1 MRQTFFADILLPL
14 PLKGTFTYRV
24 PLALND
30 VIAEGMRV
38 VVQFGQKRILTG
50 IVIRI
55 HENPPK
61 DYQTKMIL
69 DLIDNQPVT
78 VSFQLQFWKWIS
90 DYYLCTWGEV
100 MNVAVPAGL
109 KLSSESRIQ
118 LNPAF
123 VADDLNPDDFSEKE
137 LLLLDALRQNETLGY
152 EETVK
157 LSGNKQIYSLL
168 KSLLQK
174 ECILIFEELKE
185 RYKPKTIKKVRLHVQ
200 WRSKDEASLISLLDK
215 LAKHTKQ
222 EALILRYLSLVPWQ
236 SEAEKQ
242 LNGIPK
248 STLLTADL
256 SESAYK
262 TLLKNEILEEF
273 EVIVSRLEEL
283 PMGDFQLPQLTDAQ
297 SIAFQKVVSLWEE
310 KQAVLLHGVTGS
322 GKTELYIHLIDQML
336 QSGNQVL
343 LLLPEIALTTQ
354 IVARLRR
361 VFGNRLGV
369 YHSRFSDNERVEVW
383 HGVMDGRFDVIV
395 GVRSSIF
402 LPFSHL
408 GLIIIDEEHDSS
420 YKQYDPAPRYH
431 ARDAAMMLAHIHG
444 AKVLL
449 GTATPSLESFYH
461 AAEKRYGYVRLM
473 QRFNDAQLP
482 AIRFVNTKHES
493 KAKRMISEFA
503 PATLDAIRATLE
515 AKKQVILFQN
525 RRGYAPHLSCQ
536 TCNWVPHCQNCAV
549 SLTFHMHS
557 NELRCHYCGYKEHPP
572 QTCRQCG
579 SHEIRTVGYGTE
591 KIEDTIKSLF
601 PDTVVQRMDLDTT
614 RGKYGLQNI
623 IEDFSAHK
631 IDILVGTQMV
641 TKGLDFDH
649 VALVVVFDIDR
660 ALYYPDFRAHE
671 RVFQILTQVAG
682 RAGRKAA
689 EGTVIIQTGNP
700 HHPILEHV
708 AAHHFED
715 FYRDELPQRQ
725 QYHYPPFTRLIELTI
740 KGESAEEVEK
750 AAQNLAVALRNG
762 LGISRVLGPQAPPVD
777 RIRNQY
783 LRNVLVKIER
793 QGISLKTVKEYIG
806 TTIENLIKNKTFKE
820 LKVVVNVDPV

>member
-24 PLALND
+24 PLHLND

-38 VVQFGQKRILTG
+38 VVQFGQKRIMTG

-61 DYQTKMIL
+61 NYPTKMIL
-69 DLIDNQPVT
+69 DLIDSRPITANL
-78 VSFQLQFWKWIS
+78 QLQFWEWIA

-123 VADDLNPDDFSEKE
+123 EADNLNPDDFSEME
-137 LLLLDALRQNETLGY
+137 LLLLDALQQNETLSY
-152 EETVK
+152 EEAIK

-185 RYKPKTIKKVRLHVQ
+185 KYKPKTVKKVRLHTH
-200 WRSKDEASLISLLDK
+200 WRSKDEASLTGLLDK
-215 LAKHTKQ
+215 LAKHPKQ

-236 SEAEKQ
+236 AEAEKQ
-242 LNGIPK
+242 LSGVPK
-248 STLLTADL
+248 TALLTADL
-256 SESAYK
+256 SDSAYK
-262 TLLKNEILEEF
+262 TLLKNEVLEEF

-283 PMGDFQLPQLTDAQ
+283 PMDDFQLPQLTDAQ
-297 SIAFQKVVSLWEE
+297 NSALQKVVSLWEE

-369 YHSRFSDNERVEVW
+369 YHSRFSDNERVEAW
-383 HGVMDGRFDVIV
+383 HGVIDGRFDVIV
-395 GVRSSIF
+395 GVRSAIF

-449 GTATPSLESFYH
+449 GTATPSMESFYH

-473 QRFNDAQLP
+473 QRFNNAQLP
-482 AIRFVNTKHES
+482 AIQFVNTKHES

-503 PATLDAIRATLE
+503 PTTLDAIRATLE

-536 TCNWVPHCQNCAV
+536 TCDWVPHCQNCAV

-557 NELRCHYCGYKEHPP
+557 NELRCHYCGYRENPP

-601 PDTVVQRMDLDTT
+601 PDAVVQRMDLDTT

-671 RVFQILTQVAG
+671 RVFQLLTQVAG

-689 EGTVIIQTGNP
+689 KGTVIIQTGNP

-708 AAHHFED
+708 AAHHFAD
-715 FYRDELPQRQ
+715 FYKDELPQRRH
-725 QYHYPPFTRLIELTI
+725 YHYPPFTRLIELTI

-750 AAQNLAVALRNG
+750 AAQNLATALRNG

-783 LRNVLVKIER
+783 LRNVLIKIER

-806 TTIENLIKNKTFKE
+806 TTIENLAKNKTFKE

>member
-30 VIAEGMRV
+30 TIAEGTRV

-55 HENPPK
+55 HENPPR

-69 DLIDNQPVT
+69 DLIDRQPIALPL
-78 VSFQLQFWKWIS
+78 QLQFWEWVS
-90 DYYLCTWGEV
+90 DYYICTWGEV

-118 LNPAF
+118 LHPALA
-123 VADDLNPDDFSEKE
+123 ADDLNPDNFSEKE

-152 EETVK
+152 EEAVK
-157 LSGNKQIYSLL
+157 ISGNKQIYSLL

-185 RYKPKTIKKVRLHVQ
+185 KYKPKTIKKVRLHAN
-200 WRSKDEASLISLLDK
+200 WRGKDEASLIELLDR

-222 EALILRYLSLVPWQ
+222 EALILRYLSLIPWQ
-236 SEAEKQ
+236 AEPEQQ

-248 STLLTADL
+248 STLLTANL

-262 TLLKNEILEEF
+262 TLLKNEVLEEF
-273 EVIVSRLEEL
+273 EIIVSRLEEL
-283 PMGDFQLPQLTDAQ
+283 PTGDFQLPQLTDAQ
-297 SIAFQKVVSLWEE
+297 SNALQKIISLWDK

-383 HGVMDGRFDVIV
+383 HGIMDGRFDVIV

-431 ARDAAMMLAHIHG
+431 ARDAAMMLAHMHG

-461 AAEKRYGYVRLM
+461 AAEKRYGYVRLT

-482 AIRFVNTKHES
+482 AIQFINTKHES
-493 KAKRMISEFA
+493 KAKRMIGEFA
-503 PATLDAIRATLE
+503 PVTLEAIRTTLE

-557 NELRCHYCGYKEHPP
+557 NELRCHYCGYRENPP
-572 QTCRQCG
+572 HTCRQCG
-579 SHEIRTVGYGTE
+579 SHEIKTVGYGTE
-591 KIEDTIKSLF
+591 KIEDTVKSLF
-601 PDTVVQRMDLDTT
+601 PDAVVQRMDLDTT

-689 EGTVIIQTGNP
+689 QGTVIIQTGNP

-715 FYRDELPQRQ
+715 FYKDELPQRQ
-725 QYHYPPFTRLIELTI
+725 HYHYPPFTRLIELTV

-762 LGISRVLGPQAPPVD
+762 LGGNRVLGPQAPPIE

-793 QGISLKTVKEYIG
+793 QGTSLKAMKAYIG
-806 TTIENLIKNKTFKE
+806 TTMDNLIKNKTFKE
-820 LKVVVNVDPV
+820 LKVVVDVDPV

>member
-24 PLALND
+24 PHVLNN
-30 VIAEGMRV
+30 VIAEGMRA

-50 IVIRI
+50 IIIRI
-55 HENPPK
+55 HENPPE

-69 DLIDNQPVT
+69 DLIDNRPIA
-78 VSFQLQFWKWIS
+78 VSLQLQFWSWIA

-118 LNPAF
+118 LHPTFSAE
-123 VADDLNPDDFSEKE
+123 DLNMDEFSEKE
-137 LLLLDALRQNETLGY
+137 LMLLNALRQNKILGY
-152 EETVK
+152 EEAAK

-185 RYKPKTIKKVRLHVQ
+185 KYKPKILKKVRLHPQ
-200 WRSKDEASLISLLDK
+200 WRNGDETALVSLVKS
-215 LAKHTKQ
+215 LAKKPSQ
-222 EALILRYLSLVPWQ
+222 EALLLRYLSLVPWQ
-236 SEAEKQ
+236 ADSAKQ
-242 LNGIPK
+242 TNGVPK
-248 STLLTADL
+248 NLLLTENL
-256 SESAYK
+256 SESSYK
-262 TLLKNEILEEF
+262 TLLKNAVFEEF
-273 EVIVSRLEEL
+273 EVVVSRLEEL
-283 PMGDFQLPQLTDAQ
+283 QVGDVQFPQLTDSQ
-297 SIAFQKVVSLWEE
+297 SNALQKIMALWED
-310 KQAVLLHGVTGS
+310 KQTVLLHGVTGS
-322 GKTELYIHLIDQML
+322 GKTELYIHLIDRML

-361 VFGNRLGV
+361 IFGNRLGV

-408 GLIIIDEEHDSS
+408 GLIIVDEEHDSS
-420 YKQYDPAPRYH
+420 YKQHDPAPRYH
-431 ARDAAMMLAHIHG
+431 ARDAAMMLAQLHS

-461 AAEKRYGYVRLM
+461 ATEKRYGYVQLT

-482 AIRFVNTKHES
+482 EIQFINTKHES
-493 KAKRMISEFA
+493 KAKRMIGEFA
-503 PATLDAIRATLE
+503 PAALDAIRATLE

-525 RRGYAPHLSCQ
+525 RRGYAPHLVCQ

-549 SLTFHMHS
+549 SLTFHLHG
-557 NELRCHYCGYKEHPP
+557 NELRCHYCGYKENLPH
-572 QTCRQCG
+572 TCRQCG
-579 SHEIRTVGYGTE
+579 SYEIKTVGYGTE
-591 KIEDTIKSLF
+591 KIEDTVKSLF
-601 PDTVVQRMDLDTT
+601 PDAVVQRMDLDTT
-614 RGKYGLQNI
+614 RGKHSLQTI
-623 IEDFSAHK
+623 IEDFSARK
-631 IDILVGTQMV
+631 IDILVGTQML

-649 VALVVVFDIDR
+649 VVLVVVFDIDR
-660 ALYYPDFRAHE
+660 ALHYPDFRAHE
-671 RVFQILTQVAG
+671 RVFQLLTQVAG

-689 EGTVIIQTGNP
+689 QGKVIIQTANP
-700 HHPILEHV
+700 HHPVLEHV
-708 AAHHFED
+708 AAHCFED
-715 FYRDELPQRQ
+715 FYKEELPQRQ
-725 QYHYPPFTRLIELTI
+725 QYHYPPFTRLIELTV
-740 KGESAEEVEK
+740 KGESVEKVEK
-750 AAQNLAVALRNG
+750 AAQNLAVELRNG
-762 LGISRVLGPQAPPVD
+762 LGANRVLGPQAPPVD

-783 LRNVLVKIER
+783 LRNVLIKIER
-793 QGISLKTVKEYIG
+793 QSILLKTLKEYII
-806 TTIENLIKNKTFKE
+806 TTTDNLIKNKTFNS